1 MLFEKPNDQIRSI
14 LKSLQCTVLLDLILS
29 AESLWVHWVHCE
41 SLLYQP
47 AQILTNRFHH
57 HLVLRKMYSTT
68 LHLSL
73 TLLLIYMSVCS
84 WSSQHLSVS
93 QSDSLYSF
101 DSPPVIEK
109 YGATLKCFPMPKC
122 QVISVRPSA
131 DSLISAS
138 SIPSF
143 HWHLLSLKICH

>member
-1 MLFEKPNDQIRSI
+1 
-14 LKSLQCTVLLDLILS
+14 
-29 AESLWVHWVHCE
+29 
-41 SLLYQP
+41 
-47 AQILTNRFHH
+47 
-57 HLVLRKMYSTT
+57 MYSVAWFDIVSRIIVST
-68 LHLSL
+68 LSTLWITSISTSTNINKPLSSPFSAQKDVL
-73 TLLLIYMSVCS
+73 DYFASVSHPPPHMSVCS